1 MYDSNSRRAHLN
13 AIRQVLSFINS
24 QNGNPFV
31 LKGGTALSLCYG
43 LDRFSE
49 DIDFDVPGKSLAY
62 DRFKDSIQRFCT
74 TEGYTFRIAKDTATT
89 QRAYINYGDTSR
101 PLKVEAS
108 YRRMEIPTTHVRVI
122 DGIQVYTLDELARL
136 KAAAYSGR
144 DKIRDLYDVA
154 FICTHYYDQLTPSAQ
169 DALRSALEYKDLEHF
184 DYIVRTQKDELIDT
198 DALETMFLESFDKLG
213 LLGPLADSEPA
224 PKGPSLETKRDA
236 VSLKG
241 EALDARR
248 ASKEL
253 EDDRGDGG
261 FHDKE
266 R

>member
-1 MYDSNSRRAHLN
+1 MDT
-13 AIRQVLSFINS
+13 IRQVLSFINA
-24 QNGNPFV
+24 QKGNPFV

-62 DRFKDSIQRFCT
+62 DRFKDSVHRFCVA
-74 TEGYTFRIAKDTATT
+74 EGYTYRIAKDTATT

-108 YRRMEIPTTHVRVI
+108 YRRMEIPGGYVCKI

-154 FICTHYYDQLTPSAQ
+154 FICTHHFDKLSASAQ

-184 DYIVRTQKDELIDT
+184 DYIVRTQRDELIDP

-213 LLGPLADSEPA
+213 LLSPLADSAPA
-224 PKGPSLETKRDA
+224 PKNSSLEAEKDA
-236 VSLKG
+236 VTLKK

-248 ASKEL
+248 ASDALDEQ
-253 EDDRGDGG
+253 DGPDSPHG
-261 FHDKE
+261 ME